1 MLRRRVSRWIE
12 EGYKASVERAKQQAT
27 EAADTAAAAVSSGA
41 LLDFLSLVIA
51 AVAAWLVAHSE

>member
-1 MLRRRVSRWIE
+1 M
-12 EGYKASVERAKQQAT
+12 ERAKQQAT